1 MATAV
6 IIDDYRN
13 RSTVPRVVN
22 YPITKI
28 TYSNTESVIIDD
40 YENRSTTLTAVN
52 YPITKINYSN
62 TETIA
67 QSILPFRVRFTSI
80 GIEGYSSSNPPGIGL
95 QVIGFSNWI
104 I

>member
-13 RSTVPRVVN
+13 RVTIPERVN
-22 YPITKI
+22 YPITQIK
-28 TYSNTESVIIDD
+28 YSAPL
-40 YENRSTTLTAVN
+40 TTL
-52 YPITKINYSN
+52 
-62 TETIA
+62 E
-67 QSILPFRVRFTSI
+67 SILPFRVRFTTI

>member
-28 TYSNTESVIIDD
+28 S
-40 YENRSTTLTAVN
+40 
-52 YPITKINYSN
+52 YSN

-80 GIEGYSSSNPPGIGL
+80 VIEGYASSNPPGIGL

>member
-13 RSTVPRVVN
+13 RVTIPQRVNHPLSQIKNPTRVTMVN
-22 YPITKI
+22 Q
-28 TYSNTESVIIDD
+28 V
-40 YENRSTTLTAVN
+40 
-52 YPITKINYSN
+52 
-62 TETIA
+62 
-67 QSILPFRVRFTSI
+67 LPFRVRFTTI
-80 GIEGYSSSNPPGIGL
+80 GIEGPSSSNPPGIGL

>member
-13 RSTVPRVVN
+13 RVAIPETVS
-22 YPITKI
+22 YPLSKI
-28 TYSNTESVIIDD
+28 E
-40 YENRSTTLTAVN
+40 
-52 YPITKINYSN
+52 
-62 TETIA
+62 
-67 QSILPFRVRFTSI
+67 SILPFRVRFSTI
-80 GIEGYSSSNPPGIGL
+80 TIEGPSSSNPPGIGL